1 MSKQFPELGLKKEDC
16 FEVSYIQAK
25 LYWANFDYNK
35 TKPELLMD
43 RHSDT
48 VKFIKRK
55 SDYVQTAIPKA
66 GLTVI
71 FNKLLEL
78 GKVGLVFNP
87 YGGKMN
93 EVPANAVPFPHRAG
107 NLFKVQYSMNWEET
121 DPKTTETILN
131 QGKAM
136 YEFMTP
142 YVSKNPRGA
151 FINYRDFD
159 IGVNSGDGFA
169 SGKVYG
175 EKYFKG
181 NFERLVKIKTAVDP
195 DNFFRN
201 EQSIPT
207 LPKRNKGIQTIPI
220 QKSKIQQQRIIS
232 PQEKPKEKTDQHN
245 KSVQR
250 EASSGLHQ
258 KTQPGNR
265 GNDQGRSIAHQV
277 GNHHQRS

>member
-1 MSKQFPELGLKKEDC
+1 MTKQFPELGLKKEDC
-16 FEVSYIQAK
+16 FDVSYIQAK

-66 GLTVI
+66 GLTAI
-71 FNKLLEL
+71 FKQTNTLVKLVCCI
-78 GKVGLVFNP
+78 K
-87 YGGKMN
+87 
-93 EVPANAVPFPHRAG
+93 
-107 NLFKVQYSMNWEET
+107 YSMNWEET

-207 LPKRNKGIQTIPI
+207 LPKRNKG
-220 QKSKIQQQRIIS
+220 
-232 PQEKPKEKTDQHN
+232 
-245 KSVQR
+245 
-250 EASSGLHQ
+250 
-258 KTQPGNR
+258 
-265 GNDQGRSIAHQV
+265 
-277 GNHHQRS
+277 